1 MEKIQV
7 KIKKNIKIYDFLI
20 NYGFTTSQT
29 NKILKNRDAKVNGQ
43 RVSGDYNLLSGDE
56 LTIFCE
62 SQPTPKF
69 KVLFED
75 ENVVVLSKG
84 SGIEVQGENSLESAL
99 PGTIAVHRLDRNTTG
114 LLIMAKNK
122 TAEEALKQSF
132 KDKGV
137 EKLYVCEVVG
147 KAKFENKN
155 YEAFWLKDS
164 ARSEVKIYKSYVQKS
179 SKIISRFTTV
189 KEGNETS
196 MVVAQIFTG
205 KTHQI
210 RAHLAFLGHPIIGDG
225 KYGNNKINKKFKE
238 KSQKLH
244 CFYLKII
251 KINKNFEYLKNMQF
265 IDKPEWAEKYI

>member
-29 NKILKNRDAKVNGQ
+29 NKILKNRDAKANGQ

-84 SGIEVQGENSLESAL
+84 AGIEVQGENSLESAL

-251 KINKNFEYLKNMQF
+251 KINKNFEYLKNIQF

>member
-43 RVSGDYNLLSGDE
+43 RVSGDYNLLQGDE

-84 SGIEVQGENSLESAL
+84 AGIEVQGENSLESAL

>member
-84 SGIEVQGENSLESAL
+84 AGIEVQGENSLESAL

-137 EKLYVCEVVG
+137 KKLYVCEVVG
-147 KAKFENKN
+147 RARLENKN

-265 IDKPEWAEKYI
+265 IDKPEWAKKYI

>member
-43 RVSGDYNLLSGDE
+43 RVSGDYNLLQGDE

-84 SGIEVQGENSLESAL
+84 AGIEVQGENSLESAL
-99 PGTIAVHRLDRNTTG
+99 HGTIAVHRLDRNTTG

-164 ARSEVKIYKSYVQKS
+164 ARSEVKIYKTYVQKS

-196 MVVAQIFTG
+196 VVVAQIFTG

>member
-7 KIKKNIKIYDFLI
+7 KIKKNLKIYDFLI

-75 ENVVVLSKG
+75 ENVVMLSKG
-84 SGIEVQGENSLESAL
+84 AGIEVQGENSLESAL

-189 KEGNETS
+189 KEGKETS

>member
-43 RVSGDYNLLSGDE
+43 RVSGDYNLLQGDE

-84 SGIEVQGENSLESAL
+84 AGIEVQGENSLESAL

-147 KAKFENKN
+147 RARFENKN

-196 MVVAQIFTG
+196 VVVAQIFTG

>member
-43 RVSGDYNLLSGDE
+43 RVSGDYNLLQGDE

-62 SQPTPKF
+62 SQPAPKF

-75 ENVVVLSKG
+75 ENVVMLSKG
-84 SGIEVQGENSLESAL
+84 AGIEVQGENSLESAL

-251 KINKNFEYLKNMQF
+251 KINKNFEYLKNIQF